1 MRNLAVFII
10 LIAAFF
16 LLLTDRGG
24 KGSGSGK
31 GKPSTEQTSQSSSI
45 NDQSMEP
52 LSDEY
57 KPQDLSKYSN
67 IQKLNDDFDY
77 RRSKLEFQ
85 LNEEVK
91 EFIKAHDRYGK
102 DREVYDK
109 MVSHHADLR
118 KQFYENRMKTL
129 KSYQDGMGGNGN
141 GNGSPEEPINKDLR

>member
-1 MRNLAVFII
+1 MRNLALFIV

-24 KGSGSGK
+24 KSGSGK
-31 GKPSTEQTSQSSSI
+31 IKGKGEPTTEATTESADETQ
-45 NDQSMEP
+45 EA

-67 IQKLNDDFDY
+67 IQKLNEDFDY

-91 EFIKAHDRYGK
+91 EFVKEHDRYGK
-102 DREVYDK
+102 DQPEYEKLTKR
-109 MVSHHADLR
+109 HAALR
-118 KQFYENRMKTL
+118 KEFYDNRMKTL
-129 KSYQDGMGGNGN
+129 ETFQKAKLD
-141 GNGSPEEPINKDLR
+141 EPINPNLR